1 MYKNKLILSSLLAFF
16 CFLMVIGSVTATD
29 NSTLGDDL
37 AIAENY
43 SSQNQLNSI
52 EETDTLNSAFN
63 ENSLQKSSL
72 DQNLTISEVNE
83 NNQNT
88 TANVEIL
95 TKTNNESNLSIDESS
110 NDEILSNMAILTSV
124 VDIPSQ
130 SNTAKIVKNTAK
142 GHTYHKVGYAF
153 KVSAN
158 QYKKI
163 RKAINYGKKHKFL
176 DWGFEFK
183 VKTNKIHK
191 YKKPIYKNKKV
202 TAYKWK
208 YKKISV
214 SQETYWKWDYR
225 FYTDKTKTKNGWICY
240 KLSQTDY
247 EYGVPYTHYVHFK
260 KKVKYITTKKVKT
273 GRYKTVNM
281 RIYANI
287 IYVGSED
294 YVTGQHAYFPW
305 VSFQA
310 MKSGYK
316 TIYLNGLLLK

>member
-52 EETDTLNSAFN
+52 EETDTLNSDFN
-63 ENSLQKSSL
+63 ENSLEKCSL
-72 DQNLTISEVNE
+72 NQNLTISEDKKGELSTIEDNE
-83 NNQNT
+83 YLERT
-88 TANVEIL
+88 EEANL
-95 TKTNNESNLSIDESS
+95 T
-110 NDEILSNMAILTSV
+110 V
-124 VDIPSQ
+124 VDNASDETLSMPVNSTADLLSSSVSVSSSQ
-130 SNTAKIVKNTAK
+130 
-142 GHTYHKVGYAF
+142 GHTYHKGGYTF
-153 KVSAN
+153 KVSAY

-163 RKAINYGKKHKFL
+163 RQAINVGKKHKFI

-191 YKKPIYKNKKV
+191 HKKPIYKNKKV

-214 SQETYWKWDYR
+214 SRETYWKWDYR

-240 KLSQTDY
+240 KLSQTDF

-260 KKVKYITTKKVKT
+260 KKVKYTTTKKVKT